1 MLRFVP
7 DCFPHDLRRR
17 PQRQG
22 EKAVWEALTVAL
34 DDAWTVL
41 YDRPIPG
48 SRRAIDFLVI
58 HPARGFAAI
67 EVKGG
72 LVHAGAGRFRQ
83 VIRRNGMRKTVDPF
97 GQLKRSIAAL
107 AHGTALDLEH
117 CPRHLAV
124 ALPLM
129 AASAFTFQPSHQI
142 LTREALEPGRLRG
155 TLEAVLPL
163 HGDAAIRA
171 RLDHL
176 ITRMTPNAVGG
187 YEAEPAPRADND
199 LAFAAAAHAVAVRS
213 LAS

>member
-1 MLRFVP
+1 MPRFVP
-7 DCFPHDLRRR
+7 ANFPHDLRRR

-22 EKAVWEALTVAL
+22 EKAVWEALALAL
-34 DDAWTVL
+34 DDGWTVL
-41 YDRPIPG
+41 YDRRIPG

-83 VIRRNGMRKTVDPF
+83 VIRRNGLRKTVDPF
-97 GQLKRSIAAL
+97 GQLKHGIAAL
-107 AHGTALDLEH
+107 THGTGLDLDH

-129 AASAFTFQPSHQI
+129 AASAFTFQVSHQI
-142 LTREALEPGRLRG
+142 LTREALAPDLLRG
-155 TLEAVLPL
+155 SLETVLPL
-163 HGDAAIRA
+163 HGGAAIRA
-171 RLDHL
+171 RLDRL
-176 ITRMTPNAVGG
+176 ISRMTPHADSEH
-187 YEAEPAPRADND
+187 EAERAPRAASDV
-199 LAFAAAAHAVAVRS
+199 AFAAAAHAVALRR